1 MSDNRADF
9 IIVDS
14 LRAGITCPACLK
26 PLAEGETAALCSKCG
41 SLNHE
46 ICWQRN
52 GCGSYHCQ
60 KAGCRIDEGSPDIV
74 ITKADLAGLKEVP
87 ANSRYGTAA
96 IADDLARQKKA
107 GWSPL
112 AIIALSIGF
121 LTLSVSLVNFFG
133 GSSFQGQTFAFLLS
147 LGGCLLSVLIG
158 AIAMASFQGN
168 SAQKGLLLAMTGMG
182 CGILAL
188 ILTVYPLATSSSEER
203 IDEVKLDMKQISET
217 VRNAQPLIR
226 APLMANVAIKSGSGF
241 RAGTGSGIA
250 LCNRDSFTYILT
262 NAHVLSLGTRVR
274 DLSELEKK
282 ADEVEVTFFSGESVK
297 GVPVWLAPEDIDL
310 ALLRVETPKGFVPT
324 LKYQFGRQLSMGQ
337 KVFAIGNPVGLNW
350 TYTDGV
356 ISALRKNRF
365 GSKELTVVQI
375 QTPLNHGN
383 SGGGLYDLE
392 GYLIGVNTWIYSKT
406 VTEGLN
412 FSIFIDEFFSLL
424 GPEWSGILGIT
435 DATQPAEKEGQE

>member
-1 MSDNRADF
+1 
-9 IIVDS
+9 
-14 LRAGITCPACLK
+14 
-26 PLAEGETAALCSKCG
+26 
-41 SLNHE
+41 
-46 ICWQRN
+46 
-52 GCGSYHCQ
+52 
-60 KAGCRIDEGSPDIV
+60 
-74 ITKADLAGLKEVP
+74 
-87 ANSRYGTAA
+87 
-96 IADDLARQKKA
+96 
-107 GWSPL
+107 
-112 AIIALSIGF
+112 
-121 LTLSVSLVNFFG
+121 
-133 GSSFQGQTFAFLLS
+133 
-147 LGGCLLSVLIG
+147 
-158 AIAMASFQGN
+158 
-168 SAQKGLLLAMTGMG
+168 MTGMG

-188 ILTVYPLATSSSEER
+188 VLTVYPLATSSEETVE
-203 IDEVKLDMKQISET
+203 EVKLDMKQISET

-250 LCNRDSFTYILT
+250 LCNRDTFTYILT
-262 NAHVLSLGTRVR
+262 NAHVLSLGTRIR
-274 DLSELEKK
+274 NLSELEKK
-282 ADEVEVTFFSGESVK
+282 AAEVEVTFFSGESAK

-310 ALLRVETPKGFVPT
+310 ALLRVATPKGFVPT

-424 GPEWSGILGIT
+424 GPEWSKILGIT
-435 DATQPAEKEGQE
+435 DSTQPAEKEGQE